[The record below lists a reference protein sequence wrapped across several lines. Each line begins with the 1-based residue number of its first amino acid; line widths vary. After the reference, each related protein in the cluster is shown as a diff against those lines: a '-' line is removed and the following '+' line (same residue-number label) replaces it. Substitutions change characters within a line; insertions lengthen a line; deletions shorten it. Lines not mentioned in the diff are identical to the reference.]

1 MNCARR
7 SLTCCEWPNFL
18 TKKRIRC
25 GQCKSKVNELWP
37 MKSSAGGSGVEEDET
52 LPRMNQRY
60 VERMEECGT
69 NTETKRNKKLR
80 SILQPRPAP
89 GVILPIL
96 IHDACDWCSGL
107 LKYHFHA
114 ACRLLL
120 THQPQSI
127 SYFLRIETSSG
138 GACLWIFPL

>member
-18 TKKRIRC
+18 TKKMIRC

-60 VERMEECGT
+60 GERMEECGT

-96 IHDACDWCSGL
+96 IHDA
-107 LKYHFHA
+107 
-114 ACRLLL
+114 
-120 THQPQSI
+120 
-127 SYFLRIETSSG
+127 
-138 GACLWIFPL
+138 